1 LRGSRAFS
9 VTMFRLFHQLACNSV
24 LSANRRITRI
34 ASRCRGH
41 RRGLQNGKT
50 QMSQWRTDSCRIW
63 RKTNGPA
70 IRVSQCSVKR
80 RRFCLWTN
88 HRLQPD

>member
-1 LRGSRAFS
+1 
-9 VTMFRLFHQLACNSV
+9 MFRLFHQLACNSV